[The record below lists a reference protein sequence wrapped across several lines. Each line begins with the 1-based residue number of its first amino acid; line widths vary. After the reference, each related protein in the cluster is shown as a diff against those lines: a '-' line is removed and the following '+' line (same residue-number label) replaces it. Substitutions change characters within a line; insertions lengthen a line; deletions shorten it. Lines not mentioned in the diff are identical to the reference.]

1 MTKGLPTATAI
12 DHLGFT
18 VPDLPQ
24 AVSFFEILGFEL
36 MYTEGPY
43 QDEGDALR
51 RQVDVDPE
59 AVYKL
64 AMLRFGSTTTL
75 ELLEY
80 ETSETTDG
88 PPRNSDH
95 SAAHLG
101 LRVTDLDEAVAWLRK
116 QRDVKVMDGPVVVD
130 EGPSKGLRWIYARA
144 PWGLQ
149 LELIELAP
157 GMDA

>member
-1 MTKGLPTATAI
+1 MTRGLPTATTI

-18 VPDLPQ
+18 VPDLPE
-24 AVSFFEILGFEL
+24 AIGFFESLGFKL
-36 MYTEGPY
+36 MYDEGPY
-43 QDEGDALR
+43 KDEGDALR
-51 RQVDVDPE
+51 RQVDVDPK
-59 AVYKL
+59 AQYKL

-80 ETSETTDG
+80 DTDETTVA

-116 QRDVKVMDGPVVVD
+116 RRDVKVFDGPVVVD

-149 LELIELAP
+149 LELVELPP
-157 GMDA
+157 GMDV